1 MHGRHLSCARLP
13 RHSTPSP
20 ERRAPEIYSLAI
32 PERSVSLRA
41 SGLADAAGAR
51 ERASARGQRDTVS
64 CTGDTCRAQDCRGTA
79 PLRQKDVRQIEIR
92 LPFQKGVSLYGQ
104 AGLQTQLARV
114 SEPPRLAAQRTARL
128 AIFINIFQFSHFS
141 QLGLFCAT
149 SSHRARTCAASP
161 FGKCFQNQNYVTTL
175 RKKARTRSKNKV
187 FAQNVALCAFRR
199 DSNLFFT
206 LIMGA
211 GRACLTAELS
221 RCDWHSR

>member
-20 ERRAPEIYSLAI
+20 ERRAPDRNSLAI

-41 SGLADAAGAR
+41 SWLADAAGAR
-51 ERASARGQRDTVS
+51 ERASAPG
-64 CTGDTCRAQDCRGTA
+64 RAAHRA
-79 PLRQKDVRQIEIR
+79 PGH
-92 LPFQKGVSLYGQ
+92 FY
-104 AGLQTQLARV
+104 
-114 SEPPRLAAQRTARL
+114 
-128 AIFINIFQFSHFS
+128 NIFQFSHFS